1 MEGSTMLGFTSSA
14 PVSERVPTPDD
25 LQALLGAVGD
35 LVDALDHCRDCERL
49 SLHALHL
56 VEAAARLDKVFA
68 EGPRQVVGWE
78 HPVVRGVRTIRDA
91 TTKLVE
97 ILGWTVPGAKYHA
110 GNLSPT
116 RWKIAT
122 SEAATMADTF
132 RKAANT
138 LSEMVTTPASAPAPT
153 SVPPM
158 TNTEQTVLDL
168 IRERSPILGKQIAAH
183 LIISESNLTRHIIP
197 RLKMHGVKNRKNVGY
212 YLDPPS

>member
-1 MEGSTMLGFTSSA
+1 MLGFTSSA

-25 LQALLGAVGD
+25 LQALLEAVGD

-68 EGPRQVVGWE
+68 EGPRRFVGWE
-78 HPVVRGVRTIRDA
+78 HPVVREVRTIRDA
-91 TTKLVE
+91 TATLVE

-138 LSEMVTTPASAPAPT
+138 LSETVTTPASAPAPT

-197 RLKMHGVKNRKNVGY
+197 RLKMHGVKNCKNVGY